1 MNMKNTKNILL
12 YFLSMAVVAF
22 TISSCDDD
30 EATERSGTTF
40 LKTASS
46 FAEGTGNG
54 TVQIEVDGS
63 DDVQFQYRG
72 TATEGEDF
80 TVGGY
85 SNGILT
91 LNLLDD
97 TDWEK
102 NETIIVRI
110 ASGDVGRIPQ
120 HTVYISSNCEDT
132 DNLAT
137 AFFEGD
143 YSATEWYCG
152 VGVTTSTCDYGPYDI
167 HLVQDETDPNKFHFD
182 NFYDSGYDAY
192 MVFDMAAGTVSFPNQ
207 NAGGDS
213 SNPGISASTG
223 TFDVDICEGITTLT
237 INLTYDGGAW
247 DYTFVKL

>member
-1 MNMKNTKNILL
+1 MKTTKNILF
-12 YFLSMAVVAF
+12 YFLSLAVAIMF
-22 TISSCDDD
+22 SACDDD
-30 EATERSGTTF
+30 EPTERTGTTF
-40 LKTASS
+40 VKTASS
-46 FAEGTGNG
+46 FAEGSGNG

-63 DDVQFQYRG
+63 DDVEFTYRG

-91 LNLLDD
+91 LNLIDD

-110 ASGDVGRIPQ
+110 ASGDVGRIPT

-132 DNLAT
+132 DNLDPS
-137 AFFEGD
+137 FFEGD
-143 YSATEWYCG
+143 WSATEWYCG

-167 HLVQDETDPNKFHFD
+167 HLVQDTTDPNKFHFD
-182 NFYDSGYDAY
+182 NFYDSGYDVY
-192 MVFDMAAGTVSFPNQ
+192 MVFDMAAGTVKFPDQ
-207 NAGGDS
+207 NAVGDA
-213 SNPGISASTG
+213 SNPGITASSG
-223 TFDVDICEGITTLT
+223 TYSLDLCEGVNVLT